1 MCAWVC
7 GGTRHS
13 FVLII
18 RRALLSFSS
27 SLSRLVRIVSAR
39 DVRCTPTGVWERE
52 RCLATQRGHVAGS
65 GTAISG
71 EDGSGPPERTGATG
85 NSTCANHTHTPKM
98 VPLFVHRAN
107 AYRRHVQ
114 QDSNVVSNR
123 RYRTKAVLHVYVA
136 QLEIRIHL
144 VLTRVH
150 SRQRSTGLS
159 CNSPLAMP
167 SLPCAHQYILALH
180 VDGSRMK
187 KSSSPH
193 PPPSV
198 HRPPSSPLHVV
209 RPLRPECPAE
219 CPASSLLPT
228 SRCIVSTACI

>member
-1 MCAWVC
+1 
-7 GGTRHS
+7 
-13 FVLII
+13 
-18 RRALLSFSS
+18 
-27 SLSRLVRIVSAR
+27 
-39 DVRCTPTGVWERE
+39 
-52 RCLATQRGHVAGS
+52 
-65 GTAISG
+65 
-71 EDGSGPPERTGATG
+71 
-85 NSTCANHTHTPKM
+85 M
-98 VPLFVHRAN
+98 VPIFVHRAN
-107 AYRRHVQ
+107 AYRRHAQ

-123 RYRTKAVLHVYVA
+123 RYRTKAVLNVYVA

-187 KSSSPH
+187 KSSSPTS
-193 PPPSV
+193 PPSV

-228 SRCIVSTACI
+228 SRCMLVQLVFRFTSITVYSVSLTNIYVSYKASGMDGGSIVCTPASFDKGRAASLLRS

>member
-1 MCAWVC
+1 MKGGDGGRSLSARAVRGDSCVC
-7 GGTRHS
+7 VGVWRDAHS

-39 DVRCTPTGVWERE
+39 DVLCTPTGVWERE

-65 GTAISG
+65 GTAVSG
-71 EDGSGPPERTGATG
+71 EDGSGPPEDMRDREQHVRQPHK
-85 NSTCANHTHTPKM
+85 HTYRR

-123 RYRTKAVLHVYVA
+123 RYRTKAVLNVYVA

-167 SLPCAHQYILALH
+167 SLPCAHQF
-180 VDGSRMK
+180 
-187 KSSSPH
+187 
-193 PPPSV
+193 
-198 HRPPSSPLHVV
+198 
-209 RPLRPECPAE
+209 
-219 CPASSLLPT
+219 T
-228 SRCIVSTACI
+228 SWLSTSTDLG